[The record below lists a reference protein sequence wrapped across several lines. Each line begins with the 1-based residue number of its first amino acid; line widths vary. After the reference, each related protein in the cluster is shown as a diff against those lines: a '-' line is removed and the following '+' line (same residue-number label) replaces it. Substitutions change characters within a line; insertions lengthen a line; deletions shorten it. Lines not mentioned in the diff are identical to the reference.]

1 MRHSVGSVLDDVP
14 RDPFADDPNDP
25 AAALGELDNA
35 DPLTIS
41 EREEALTDLAD
52 VEVFRSLLEP
62 QGILGLVLECPECG
76 EQHYF
81 DWDLLRGNLR
91 QMIDEGRPQV
101 HEPAFLPDPADYVS
115 WEYAR
120 GYVDGVI
127 DTEES
132 R

>member
-1 MRHSVGSVLDDVP
+1 MLEDVP

-25 AAALGELDNA
+25 TAVLGESA
-35 DPLTIS
+35 PCEPLTLA

-62 QGILGLVLECPECG
+62 RGILGLCLDCPECG

-81 DWDLLRGNLR
+81 GWDLLRGNLR
-91 QMIDEGRPQV
+91 QMINHGRPQV
-101 HEPAFLPDPADYVS
+101 HEPAFEPDPAHYVS

>member
-1 MRHSVGSVLDDVP
+1 MEDLP
-14 RDPFADDPNDP
+14 RDPFADDPEDP
-25 AAALGELDNA
+25 AGAFGGLTESE
-35 DPLTIS
+35 PLTPA
-41 EREEALTDLAD
+41 ERDEAITDLAD

-62 QGILGLVLECPECG
+62 QGVLGLVLDCPECG

-91 QMIDEGRPQV
+91 QMIDNGRPQV
-101 HEPAFLPDPADYVS
+101 HEPAFQPDPTDYVS

-127 DTEES
+127 DTEE
-132 R
+132 RR

>member
-1 MRHSVGSVLDDVP
+1 MLDDVP
-14 RDPFADDPNDP
+14 RDPFADDPDDP
-25 AAALGELDNA
+25 AAALGDPDDPE
-35 DPLTIS
+35 PLTTD
-41 EREEALTDLAD
+41 ERDEAMTDLAD

-62 QGILGLVLECPECG
+62 QGVLGLVLDCPECG

-81 DWDLLRGNLR
+81 DWELLRGNLR
-91 QMIDEGRPQV
+91 QMIENGKPQV
-101 HEPAFLPDPADYVS
+101 HEPAYQPNPTDYVS

-127 DTEES
+127 DTEEH

>member
-1 MRHSVGSVLDDVP
+1 MLEDVP

-25 AAALGELDNA
+25 TAVLGESA
-35 DPLTIS
+35 PCEPLTS
-41 EREEALTDLAD
+41 AEREEALTDLAD

-62 QGILGLVLECPECG
+62 RGILGLCLDCPECG

-81 DWDLLRGNLR
+81 GWDLLRGNLR
-91 QMIDEGRPQV
+91 QMIDHGRPQV
-101 HEPAFLPDPADYVS
+101 HEPAFEPDPAHYVS

-127 DTEES
+127 DTEEG

>member
-1 MRHSVGSVLDDVP
+1 MEDLP
-14 RDPFADDPNDP
+14 RDPFADDPEDP
-25 AAALGELDNA
+25 AGAFSGLTESE
-35 DPLTIS
+35 PLTPA
-41 EREEALTDLAD
+41 ERDEAITDLAD

-62 QGILGLVLECPECG
+62 QGVLGLVLDCPECG

-91 QMIDEGRPQV
+91 QMIDNGRPQV
-101 HEPAFLPDPADYVS
+101 HEPAFQPNPTDYVS

-127 DTEES
+127 DTEE
-132 R
+132 RR

>member
-1 MRHSVGSVLDDVP
+1 MLDDVP
-14 RDPFADDPNDP
+14 RDPFADDPDDP
-25 AAALGELDNA
+25 AAALGDPDDPE
-35 DPLTIS
+35 PLTTD
-41 EREEALTDLAD
+41 ERDEAMTDLAD

-62 QGILGLVLECPECG
+62 QGVLGLVLDCPECG

-81 DWDLLRGNLR
+81 DWELLRGNLR
-91 QMIDEGRPQV
+91 QMIENGQPQV
-101 HEPAFLPDPADYVS
+101 HEPAYEPNPTDYVS

-127 DTEES
+127 DTEEH

>member
-1 MRHSVGSVLDDVP
+1 MLDDVP
-14 RDPFADDPNDP
+14 RDPFADDPDDP
-25 AAALGELDNA
+25 AAALGGA
-35 DPLTIS
+35 DDPEPLTTD
-41 EREEALTDLAD
+41 ERDEAMTDLAD

-62 QGILGLVLECPECG
+62 QGVLGLVLDCPECG

-81 DWDLLRGNLR
+81 DWELLRGNLR
-91 QMIDEGRPQV
+91 QMIENGRPQV
-101 HEPAFLPDPADYVS
+101 HEPAYQPNPTDYVS

-127 DTEES
+127 DTEEH

>member
-1 MRHSVGSVLDDVP
+1 MLDDVP

-25 AAALGELDNA
+25 AAMLGELDGV
-35 DPLTIS
+35 DPLTS
-41 EREEALTDLAD
+41 AEREEALTDLAD
-52 VEVFRSLLEP
+52 VEVFRALLEP
-62 QGILGLVLECPECG
+62 QGIQGLVLECPECG

-101 HEPAFLPDPADYVS
+101 HEPAYQPDPSAYVS

>member
-1 MRHSVGSVLDDVP
+1 MLEDVP

-25 AAALGELDNA
+25 AGELGAPD
-35 DPLTIS
+35 DPEPLTHA
-41 EREEALTDLAD
+41 ERDEALTDLAD

-62 QGILGLVLECPECG
+62 QGVLGLVLDCPECG
-76 EQHYF
+76 DQHYF

-91 QMIDEGRPQV
+91 QMIDNGRPQV
-101 HEPAFLPDPADYVS
+101 HEPAYRPDPANYVS

>member
-1 MRHSVGSVLDDVP
+1 MLDDVP
-14 RDPFADDPNDP
+14 RDPFADDPDDP
-25 AAALGELDNA
+25 AAALGEA
-35 DPLTIS
+35 EASQPLTS
-41 EREEALTDLAD
+41 AERDEAMTDLAD

-62 QGILGLVLECPECG
+62 QGVLGLVLDCPECG

-81 DWDLLRGNLR
+81 DWELLRGNLR
-91 QMIDEGRPQV
+91 QMIENGRPQV
-101 HEPAFLPDPADYVS
+101 HEPAYQPDPANYVT

-127 DTEES
+127 DTEEH

>member
-1 MRHSVGSVLDDVP
+1 MEDVP

-25 AAALGELDNA
+25 TAVLGESA
-35 DPLTIS
+35 PCEPLTLA

-62 QGILGLVLECPECG
+62 RGILGLCLDCPECG

-81 DWDLLRGNLR
+81 GWDLLRGNLR
-91 QMIDEGRPQV
+91 QMINHGRPQV
-101 HEPAFLPDPADYVS
+101 HEPAFEPDPAHYVS

>member
-1 MRHSVGSVLDDVP
+1 MLEDVP
-14 RDPFADDPNDP
+14 RDPFANDPNDP
-25 AAALGELDNA
+25 AAALGEVDNA
-35 DPLTIS
+35 DPLTSS
-41 EREEALTDLAD
+41 EREEALSDLAD

-62 QGILGLVLECPECG
+62 QGVLGLVLECPECG

-81 DWDLLRGNLR
+81 DWELLRGNLR
-91 QMIDEGRPQV
+91 QMINEGRPQV
-101 HEPAFLPDPADYVS
+101 HEPAFQPDPADYVS

>member
-1 MRHSVGSVLDDVP
+1 MLEDVP

-25 AAALGELDNA
+25 TAALGELERCE
-35 DPLTIS
+35 PLTLA

-62 QGILGLVLECPECG
+62 RGVLGLCLDCPECG
-76 EQHYF
+76 EHHYF
-81 DWDLLRGNLR
+81 GWDLLRGNLR
-91 QMIDEGRPQV
+91 QMINHGRPQV
-101 HEPAFLPDPADYVS
+101 HEPAFEPDPAHYVS